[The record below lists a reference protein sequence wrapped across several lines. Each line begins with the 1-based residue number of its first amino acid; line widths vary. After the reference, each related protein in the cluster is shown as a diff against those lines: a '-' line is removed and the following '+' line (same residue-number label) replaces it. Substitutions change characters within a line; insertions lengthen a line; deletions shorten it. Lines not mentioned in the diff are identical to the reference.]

1 MRGSG
6 KYLHYTNVVTVDNS
20 NSYGFTLSMYANNPN
35 LVNSSDSNY
44 VINSVSGHNRYLGAN
59 QWGYS
64 MTGDSGT
71 FNEIPSS
78 SYNAAI
84 LADVTN
90 DAKGVCDRVSYCGIP
105 ITFGANIEP
114 KKSASG
120 YYSTTLTYTA
130 TSKPAPYVPPAPDPE
145 PYVPPTPPA
154 PEPLK
159 WTTNGCYYSDRLLD
173 KLQNCKPP
181 FHEHGRPV
189 VWKNNAWYGIKGI
202 GLGWNNWFD
211 YRTYN
216 ATWAHIAILTESG
229 EQKYVSMYGSDSIG
243 TQVEL
248 DSNDIVKILAFVP
261 VYSRQGNYINFC
273 GSVNSYHKCEYSDV
287 GVGSLSSVVEYLN
300 GFWVG
305 LHAMGCTNVPDES
318 KCGRYHD
325 HDHDYHYDCRDQDAL
340 QGYYS
345 SDAKKVADTLAEALG
360 SPCY

>member
-1 MRGSG
+1 
-6 KYLHYTNVVTVDNS
+6 
-20 NSYGFTLSMYANNPN
+20 MYANNPN

-84 LADVTN
+84 LANVTN
-90 DAKGVCDRVSYCGIP
+90 EAKGVCDRVSYCGIP

-154 PEPLK
+154 PEPPK
-159 WTTNGCYYSDRLLD
+159 WTTNGCYYSGDD
-173 KLQNCKPP
+173 WHNCAP
-181 FHEHGRPV
+181 FMYHGDAVLV
-189 VWKNNAWYGIKGI
+189 VWKNNAWYAIKATA
-202 GLGWNNWFD
+202 WRDWFN
-211 YRTYN
+211 YRTYST
-216 ATWAHIAILTESG
+216 TWAHIAILTESG
-229 EQKYVSMYGSDSIG
+229 KQKYLSMHMPDSS
-243 TQVEL
+243 VESVKL
-248 DSNDIVKILAFVP
+248 DSNDMVKILAFVP

-273 GSVNSYHKCEYSDV
+273 GYIDTIAHKCEYSDV
-287 GVGSLSSVVEYLN
+287 ESTFSHDWQVKSDS

-305 LHAMGCTNVPDES
+305 LHAMGCTNAPDES
-318 KCGRYHD
+318 KCFGRW
-325 HDHDYHYDCRDQDAL
+325 DCDTFDAL
-340 QGYYS
+340 QKYYS

-360 SPCY
+360 SPCYQSLALLALSAPFKILVLTEYKIVDTISQQW